1 MKLIT
6 RKNFISLVCISFTIL
21 VLVKLVWEKVIG
33 FTDPHYTENIFMSLG
48 IAILIP
54 MILAVHYY
62 LQSFPFIPVFIGQ
75 YIVAVLIVIGG
86 VWMLGRFVQLAPT
99 AYQDMLISITIPFVV
114 CAAVYYV
121 IFFRQIRKA
130 NEMIEKLSEE

>member
-21 VLVKLVWEKVIG
+21 VLVKLVWEKAMGI
-33 FTDPHYTENIFMSLG
+33 TDPHYTENIFMSLG

-54 MILAVHYY
+54 VILAVHYY

-75 YIVAVLIVIGG
+75 YIFAVLIVLGG
-86 VWMLGRFVQLAPT
+86 VWILGHFVQLAPT
-99 AYQDMLISITIPFVV
+99 AYRDMLISITIPFVV